1 MSSCGKVIV
10 LGFVVA
16 ACAALAPPA
25 RAQETATPPAPVT
38 TPAPAPAAAP
48 QPACAL
54 ATSYNTCRAACREM
68 FPPKPKVETTAEA
81 LDRTKLRV
89 SGWWT
94 LGTGAALLV
103 AGGIAGGVALHLNG
117 ELHDECPGGSCPP
130 AYHGDLDE
138 RDRLAVSSTV
148 LLGAGVAATAVG
160 VLILTVFSR
169 PPKGGTAGATAA
181 LSPVAAPGG
190 GGAVWTWRF

>member
-1 MSSCGKVIV
+1 MSSCGKTIV
-10 LGFVVA
+10 LGLVVA

-25 RAQETATPPAPVT
+25 RAQEATAPPAPVT
-38 TPAPAPAAAP
+38 APAAAP
-48 QPACAL
+48 QPTCAL
-54 ATSYNTCRAACREM
+54 ATSYKTCQAACREM

-81 LDRTKLRV
+81 LDRAKLAV

-103 AGGIAGGVALHLNG
+103 AGGITGGVALHLNAELRG
-117 ELHDECPGGSCPP
+117 ECTGGSCPP
-130 AYHGDLDE
+130 TYHADLDA
-138 RDRLAVSSTV
+138 RDHLAVSSTV
-148 LLGAGVAATAVG
+148 LLGAGIAAAAVG

-169 PPKGGTAGATAA
+169 PPKGATTGATAA
-181 LSPVAAPGG
+181 LTPVAAPGG